1 METKLIS
8 KMDEVLEL
16 LEEIETEHKD
26 ILIDDAIN
34 LKEKI
39 KISFYNDYLNRIQE
53 IIDNDDEYETDDII
67 ELIEELIEKYSE
79 VLNNEIDDLSN
90 LLSDIDEDEISKQ
103 KLIDELKEI
112 VNQTS

>member
-16 LEEIETEHKD
+16 LEEIETEHKG

-39 KISFYNDYLNRIQE
+39 KISLYNDYLNKIQE

-67 ELIEELIEKYSE
+67 ELIEKLIEEYSE
-79 VLNNEIDDLSN
+79 VLNDEIDDLSN
-90 LLSDIDEDEISKQ
+90 LLSEIDEDEIGKQ
-103 KLIDELKEI
+103 ELIDELKEI
-112 VNQTS
+112 VNQTL

>member
-1 METKLIS
+1 MEIKLIS

-26 ILIDDAIN
+26 ILIDDAVD
-34 LKEKI
+34 LREKI
-39 KISFYNDYLNRIQE
+39 KISLYNDYLNKIQE
-53 IIDNDDEYETDDII
+53 IIDNDEYETDDII